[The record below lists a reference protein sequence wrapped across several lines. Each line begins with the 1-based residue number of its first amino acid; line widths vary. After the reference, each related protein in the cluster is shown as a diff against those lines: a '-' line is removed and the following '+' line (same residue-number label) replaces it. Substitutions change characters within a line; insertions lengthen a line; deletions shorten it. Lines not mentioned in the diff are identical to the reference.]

1 MFKIRNLEQEEIE
14 FLYSSGGI
22 NDLCPVKPIWL
33 RVVEVLHLDFDANLK
48 QGKLICFDVA
58 AKNIV
63 AIFSSLLEAQFPI
76 YSLNLM
82 SDFEYDDEKSMK
94 ANNSSC
100 FCNRNIAGT
109 NIMSIHSYGLAID
122 INPVQ
127 NPMLSICDEENYYIN
142 AKIYPAGSGDYV
154 NRDVPRAGMVEPI
167 VDIFKNNGFDVWGG
181 GWKNPID
188 YHHFQVN
195 RELAEKLCIDDK
207 NIRDELWARHLQ
219 SNLKHI

>member
-1 MFKIRNLEQEEIE
+1 MINNERTTEWKNKIYYSQCWEDPYVLLEGLDIQKEDKII
-14 FLYSSGGI
+14 SITSGGC
-22 NDLCPVKPIWL
+22 NTLALLLKDP
-33 RVVEVLHLDFDANLK
+33 REV
-48 QGKLICFDVA
+48 I
-58 AKNIV
+58 
-63 AIFSSLLEAQFPI
+63 
-76 YSLNLM
+76 
-82 SDFEYDDEKSMK
+82 
-94 ANNSSC
+94 
-100 FCNRNIAGT
+100 
-109 NIMSIHSYGLAID
+109 AID